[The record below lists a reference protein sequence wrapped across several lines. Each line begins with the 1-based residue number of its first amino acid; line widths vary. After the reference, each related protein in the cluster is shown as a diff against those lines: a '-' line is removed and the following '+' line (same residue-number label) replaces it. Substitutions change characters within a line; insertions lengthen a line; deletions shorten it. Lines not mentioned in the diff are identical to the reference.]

1 MSTKS
6 MLKVMGL
13 MVVVIAMLGMAGCKH
28 KKPLN
33 TGFETGA
40 GAGASSGSGFGGNS
54 DGSSTGLP
62 GFNQDITN
70 FEPGGKYGLETI
82 HFDYDSSAIRSD
94 AMTTLQSNAQN
105 IKKVPGA
112 MFQIAGHCDSRGTQ
126 EYNLA
131 LGERRALAVRTYL
144 MQLGIP
150 GERLTTISYGA
161 ESPADP
167 GNGESA
173 WAQNRRAEFNVSK

>member
-6 MLKVMGL
+6 MLKLMVL

-33 TGFETGA
+33 TGFDKGA
-40 GAGASSGSGFGGNS
+40 GGASTAGSGLGGDS
-54 DGSSTGLP
+54 SSTGGLSNFDQ
-62 GFNQDITN
+62 GNTT
-70 FEPGGKYGLETI
+70 FEPGSKYGLQTV

-94 AMTTLQSNAQN
+94 AMATLQSNAEN

-112 MFQIAGHCDSRGTQ
+112 MIQIAGHCDSRGTQ

-144 MQLGIP
+144 MQLGLP